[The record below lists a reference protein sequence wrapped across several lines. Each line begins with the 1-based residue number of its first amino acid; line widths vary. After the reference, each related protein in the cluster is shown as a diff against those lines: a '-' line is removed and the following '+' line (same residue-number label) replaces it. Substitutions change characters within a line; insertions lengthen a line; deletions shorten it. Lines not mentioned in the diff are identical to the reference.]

1 MIPQS
6 YLKGIRTVVFDLD
19 DTLYAFERPGG
30 PNDAALRAL
39 AEYAAPKIGVAPDA
53 FIDEVAASLRAQKER
68 TGPDNPGYHSRCV
81 RYARLLEARGLPL
94 RLALDFV
101 EVYWRELFAR
111 IRPAPGA
118 ADILRACRARGLR
131 VGLGTDMTAIEQF
144 RKLKALGLLD
154 LVDFVASSE
163 EAGIEKPNP
172 GLFDLVVAKARCA
185 PSEILFVGDNL
196 RKDVLGATAAGMRAV
211 WLQPDPAARAGRP
224 EVAAVGSLADLSAAL
239 DAGERSDSDAKKR
252 VDADRGKE

>member
-1 MIPQS
+1 MLFS
-6 YLKGIRTVVFDLD
+6 GIRTVVFDLD

-39 AEYAAPKIGVAPDA
+39 AEYAAPKVGVSPEA
-53 FIDEVAASLRAQKER
+53 FVDEVAASLRAQKER

-81 RYARLLEARGLPL
+81 RYARILEARGLPL

-101 EVYWRELFAR
+101 AVYWRELFAR

-118 ADILRACRARGLR
+118 ADLLRACRARGLR

-144 RKLKALGLLD
+144 RKLETLGLLD

-172 GLFDLVVAKARCA
+172 GLFDLVVEKARCA
-185 PSEILFVGDNL
+185 PAEILFVGDNF

-211 WLQPDPAARAGRP
+211 WLQPDAAARAEHP
-224 EVAAVGSLADLSAAL
+224 EVASVASLPDLAAAVAG
-239 DAGERSDSDAKKR
+239 DA
-252 VDADRGKE
+252 

>member
-1 MIPQS
+1 MD
-6 YLKGIRTVVFDLD
+6 LTGIRAAVFDLD
-19 DTLYAFERPGG
+19 DTLYCFERPGG

-39 AEYAAPKIGVAPDA
+39 AEYAAPKIGATPEA
-53 FIDEVAASLRAQKER
+53 FIAEVAESLRAQKRR
-68 TGPDNPGYHSRCV
+68 TGPDNPGYHSRCA

-101 EVYWRELFAR
+101 ERYWRELFAR
-111 IRPAPGA
+111 IEPAPGA

-144 RKLKALGLLD
+144 RKMETLGLLD

-172 GLFDLVVAKARCA
+172 GLFDLVVEKARCA

-196 RKDVLGATAAGMRAV
+196 RKDVLGSTAAGMRAV
-211 WLQPDPAARAGRP
+211 WLQPDAAARAEHP
-224 EVAAVGSLADLSAAL
+224 EVAAVASLPELAAL
-239 DAGERSDSDAKKR
+239 LP
-252 VDADRGKE
+252 

>member
-1 MIPQS
+1 
-6 YLKGIRTVVFDLD
+6 
-19 DTLYAFERPGG
+19 
-30 PNDAALRAL
+30 
-39 AEYAAPKIGVAPDA
+39 
-53 FIDEVAASLRAQKER
+53 
-68 TGPDNPGYHSRCV
+68 
-81 RYARLLEARGLPL
+81 
-94 RLALDFV
+94 
-101 EVYWRELFAR
+101 
-111 IRPAPGA
+111 
-118 ADILRACRARGLR
+118 
-131 VGLGTDMTAIEQF
+131 MTAIEQF

-172 GLFDLVVAKARCA
+172 GLFDLVVEKARCA